1 MDFLMAM
8 TNHLLHLIRKN
19 DNSSRDL
26 TRMRPP
32 VTRTIPRMKM
42 LSVSK
47 MNEETI
53 DIVDDYN
60 MQWGD
65 QGFSPTVHTIIRK
78 YDSLMKKI
86 MSSKW
91 EIIKQLETP

>member
-1 MDFLMAM
+1 
-8 TNHLLHLIRKN
+8 
-19 DNSSRDL
+19 
-26 TRMRPP
+26 
-32 VTRTIPRMKM
+32 
-42 LSVSK
+42 

-65 QGFSPTVHTIIRK
+65 KGFSPTVHTIIRN
-78 YDSLMKKI
+78 YDTLMKRI

-91 EIIKQLETP
+91 EIIKQLGTP